1 MKPLRA
7 ADQGGTIDLPFNEH
21 VLARVLVALDD
32 RSASSQALADLLLC
46 DPALALHVLAS
57 AGPLP
62 APAEPAQSISIE
74 ACLSVVGRDMLQA
87 LALLQLGKQLG
98 NGALPYP
105 RSLLERIWGRS
116 LLCAEVAGRLARA
129 LNQPGEPAY
138 LAGLLH
144 QIGKLVLLR
153 FRGEAYARILAPAV
167 RDADLAR
174 AEREAIETT
183 HDTVGAAWLE
193 ACGLPGFMADALRFR
208 REPVDRLGDAPFVV
222 RAVAV
227 GSALAEEGIT
237 DSIRRAAVELIG
249 MDAAGVARLYEQATS
264 AARGNPA
271 GIEILD
277 WASTASVQPERGVVE
292 GDLSFQLPAATGASH
307 VARKSQEL
315 VSAVAHAGL
324 HEMMRQTLWDAEDQ
338 QVALSR
344 IRRLSR
350 LLTGL
355 RRQFFFLTAPGDQRL
370 IGVVAGEDPASLA
383 KLAVSLEA
391 SPSLLA
397 QAARERRPARATGL
411 ELERSAAI
419 DRVLA
424 RMMETGGLLCL
435 PMTADAAVLGV
446 LVVGLPSDWHEPYD
460 DEGLLARLAGLAGE
474 TLSRIGRKTGVEER
488 TRTELTER
496 FKAIGRRVVHEA
508 GNPLSIVK
516 NYLKLLRDKLG
527 DTGQFREELTVLNE
541 ELDRVARIVQRMGDP
556 FAVDLEEPT
565 RLDLNSVVQELM
577 LLCKDTLFA
586 KRGIEIVQQL
596 DPQLP
601 QLHGDVGAVKQVAL
615 NLLTNAAEAMA
626 NGGRLGVMTADNV
639 NFGGELFVLLQIS
652 DTGGGM
658 PAEVMQRLFKPGTT
672 TKGPGHEG
680 IGLAESASIL
690 ERLGGRILCRSHP
703 GRGTI
708 FLTLLP
714 RRVYSAGVG
723 QAMPQVSEA
732 AP

>member
-1 MKPLRA
+1 M
-7 ADQGGTIDLPFNEH
+7 H
-21 VLARVLVALDD
+21 
-32 RSASSQALADLLLC
+32 
-46 DPALALHVLAS
+46 
-57 AGPLP
+57 
-62 APAEPAQSISIE
+62 
-74 ACLSVVGRDMLQA
+74 
-87 LALLQLGKQLG
+87 
-98 NGALPYP
+98 
-105 RSLLERIWGRS
+105 
-116 LLCAEVAGRLARA
+116 
-129 LNQPGEPAY
+129 
-138 LAGLLH
+138 
-144 QIGKLVLLR
+144 
-153 FRGEAYARILAPAV
+153 
-167 RDADLAR
+167 RDADLIS
-174 AEREAIETT
+174 AERQAIETT
-183 HDTVGAAWLE
+183 HDAVGAAWVE
-193 ACGLPGFMADALRFR
+193 ACGLPGFVADALRFR
-208 REPVDRLGDAPFVV
+208 LEPVDRLGDAPFVV

-227 GSALAEEGIT
+227 GSALAEDGIAEAT
-237 DSIRRAAVELIG
+237 RHTAAELTG
-249 MDAAGVARLYEQATS
+249 MDASAITRLYEQATS

-271 GIEILD
+271 GIDIAD
-277 WASTASVQPERGVVE
+277 WTGTVPTQPEQGVVE
-292 GDLSFQLPAATGASH
+292 ADLSLQLPAAAVTCT
-307 VARKSQEL
+307 ARKPQEL
-315 VSAVAHAGL
+315 VSVVAHAGL
-324 HEMMRQTLWDAEDQ
+324 HEMMRQTLWSAEDQ

-355 RRQFFFLTAPGDQRL
+355 RRQFFFLAVPADQRL
-370 IGVVAGEDPASLA
+370 IGVVSGEDPASLA
-383 KLAVSLEA
+383 KLAVALDG

-397 QAARERRPARATGL
+397 QAARERRPARAVGF

-424 RMMETGGLLCL
+424 RMMETGGLLCV
-435 PMTADAAVLGV
+435 PMTAETSVLGV
-446 LVVGLPSDWHEPYD
+446 LVVGLPADWHEPYD
-460 DEGLLARLAGLAGE
+460 DEALLARLAALAGE
-474 TLSRIGRKTGVEER
+474 TLSRIGRQSGYEDR
-488 TRTELTER
+488 TRAELTER
-496 FKAIGRRVVHEA
+496 FRAIGRRVVHEA

-516 NYLKLLRDKLG
+516 NYLKLLRDKIG

-556 FAVDLEEPT
+556 FAVDSEEPA

-601 QLHGDVGAVKQVAL
+601 VLYGDVGAVKQVAL
-615 NLLTNAAEAMA
+615 NLLTNAAEAMS

-672 TKGPGHEG
+672 TKGAGHEG

-714 RRVYSAGVG
+714 RRVYSAGAEKV
-723 QAMPQVSEA
+723 MPKVSEA

>member
-21 VLARVLVALDD
+21 VLARVLVSLDD
-32 RSASSQALADLLLC
+32 RSTSSQALADLLLC

-57 AGPLP
+57 AGPFP
-62 APAEPAQSISIE
+62 SSAEPVQSISME
-74 ACLSVVGRDMLQA
+74 ACLGVLGRDMLQA
-87 LALLQLGKQLG
+87 LALLQLGRQLG

-116 LLCAEVAGRLARA
+116 LVCAEVAGRLAQA
-129 LNQPGEPAY
+129 LNQPPEPAY

-153 FRGEAYARILAPAV
+153 SRGEAYARIVAPV
-167 RDADLAR
+167 HRDADLIS
-174 AEREAIETT
+174 AERQAIETT
-183 HDTVGAAWLE
+183 HDAVGAAWVE
-193 ACGLPGFMADALRFR
+193 ACGLPGFVADALRFR
-208 REPVDRLGDAPFVV
+208 LEPVDRLGDAPFVV

-227 GSALAEEGIT
+227 GSALAEDGIAEAT
-237 DSIRRAAVELIG
+237 RRAAAELTG
-249 MDAAGVARLYEQATS
+249 MDASAITGLYEQATS

-271 GIEILD
+271 GIDIAD
-277 WASTASVQPERGVVE
+277 WTGTVPTQPEQGVVE
-292 GDLSFQLPAATGASH
+292 ADLSLQLPAAAVTCT
-307 VARKSQEL
+307 ARKPQDL
-315 VSAVAHAGL
+315 VSVVAHAGL
-324 HEMMRQTLWDAEDQ
+324 HEIMRQTLWKAEDQ

-355 RRQFFFLTAPGDQRL
+355 RRQFFFLAVPADQRL
-370 IGVVAGEDPASLA
+370 IGVVSGEDPASLA
-383 KLAVSLEA
+383 KLAVALDG

-397 QAARERRPARATGL
+397 QAARERRPARAVGF

-424 RMMETGGLLCL
+424 RMMETGGLLCV
-435 PMTADAAVLGV
+435 PMTAETSVLGV
-446 LVVGLPSDWHEPYD
+446 LVVGLPADWHEPYD
-460 DEGLLARLAGLAGE
+460 DEALLARLAALAGE
-474 TLSRIGRKTGVEER
+474 TLSRIGRQSGYEDR
-488 TRTELTER
+488 TRGELTER
-496 FKAIGRRVVHEA
+496 FRAVGRRVVHEA

-516 NYLKLLRDKLG
+516 NYLKLLRDKIG

-556 FAVDLEEPT
+556 FAVDSEEPA

-601 QLHGDVGAVKQVAL
+601 VLYGDVGAVKQVAL
-615 NLLTNAAEAMA
+615 NLLTNAAEAMS

-672 TKGPGHEG
+672 TKGVGHEG

-714 RRVYSAGVG
+714 RRVYSAGAEK
-723 QAMPQVSEA
+723 AMPKVSEA

>member
-7 ADQGGTIDLPFNEH
+7 ADQGGTIDLPFNEY
-21 VLARVLVALDD
+21 VLARLLVALDD
-32 RSASSQALADLLLC
+32 RTTSTQALADLLLC

-57 AGPLP
+57 AGPFP
-62 APAEPAQSISIE
+62 AAVEPSQSISME
-74 ACLSVVGRDMLQA
+74 ACLGVLGRDMLRA

-98 NGALPYP
+98 NGTLPYP
-105 RSLLERIWGRS
+105 RSVLTRIWGRS
-116 LLCAEVAGRLARA
+116 VLCAELASRLARA

-153 FRGEAYARILAPAV
+153 SRGEAYARILTSLR
-167 RDADLAR
+167 RDAELVR

-183 HDTVGAAWLE
+183 HAAVGAAWVE
-193 ACGLPGFMADALRFR
+193 ASGLPGFVADALRFLH
-208 REPVDRLGDAPFVV
+208 EPVERLGDTPCVV
-222 RAVAV
+222 RAVMV
-227 GSALAEEGIT
+227 GSALVEDGVT
-237 DSIRRAAVELIG
+237 DATRRIAADLTGLGASAI
-249 MDAAGVARLYEQATS
+249 ARLFEDAMG

-277 WASTASVQPERGVVE
+277 SASAVSAEAERGLVG
-292 GDLSFQLPAATGASH
+292 GDLSLQVSAPAVPRTAGK
-307 VARKSQEL
+307 VREL

-324 HEMMRQTLWDAEDQ
+324 HEVMRQALSTAENQ
-338 QVALSR
+338 QVAISR
-344 IRRLSR
+344 VRRLSR

-355 RRQFFFLTAPGDQRL
+355 KRQFFFLAAAHDQRL
-370 IGVVAGEDPASLA
+370 IGLAAGEDPASLA
-383 KLAVSLEA
+383 KLSVSLEG

-397 QAARERRPARATGL
+397 HAVRDRRPTRAMGL

-424 RMMETGGLLCL
+424 RMMDSGGLLCL
-435 PMTADAAVLGV
+435 PMTEAASVLGV
-446 LVVGLPSDWHEPYD
+446 LVVGLPSDWREPCD
-460 DEGLLARLAGLAGE
+460 DEALLARVAALAGE
-474 TLSRIGRKTGVEER
+474 ALARVGREAGYEER
-488 TRTELTER
+488 NRTELTER
-496 FKAIGRRVVHEA
+496 FRAVGRRVVHEA

-516 NYLKLLRDKLG
+516 NYLKLLKDKIG
-527 DTGQFREELTVLNE
+527 DTGQFGEELTVLNE
-541 ELDRVARIVQRMGDP
+541 ELDRVARIIHRMGDP
-556 FAVDLEEPT
+556 FAVDLEEPA

-577 LLCKDTLFA
+577 LLCKDTLFS
-586 KRGIEIVQQL
+586 KRGIEVVQQL

-601 QLHGDVGAVKQVAL
+601 PLHGDVGAVKQIAL

-652 DTGGGM
+652 DTGGGV

-672 TKGPGHEG
+672 TKGAGHEG

-690 ERLGGRILCRSHP
+690 QRLGGRILCRSSP

-714 RRVYSAGVG
+714 RRVYSAGAE
-723 QAMPQVSEA
+723 QDPPRASEA

>member
-21 VLARVLVALDD
+21 VLSRLLVSLDD
-32 RSASSQALADLLLC
+32 GSTSSQALADLLLC

-57 AGPLP
+57 A
-62 APAEPAQSISIE
+62 APFPTSAEPVQSISME
-74 ACLSVVGRDMLQA
+74 ACLGVLGRDMLQA
-87 LALLQLGKQLG
+87 LAMLQLGKQLG

-116 LLCAEVAGRLARA
+116 LVCAEVAGRLARA
-129 LNQPGEPAY
+129 SNQPPEPAY
-138 LAGLLH
+138 VAGLLH

-153 FRGEAYARILAPAV
+153 SRGEAYARIVTAAHG
-167 RDADLAR
+167 DADLVS
-174 AEREAIETT
+174 AERELIETT
-183 HDTVGAAWLE
+183 HDAVGAAWVE
-193 ACGLPGFMADALRFR
+193 ACGLPGFLADALRFR
-208 REPVDRLGDAPFVV
+208 HEPLDRLGDAPFVV

-227 GSALAEEGIT
+227 GSALAEDGIT
-237 DSIRRAAVELIG
+237 DVTRRAATEL
-249 MDAAGVARLYEQATS
+249 AGIEASAVARLYEQATS

-271 GIEILD
+271 GIDIVD
-277 WASTASVQPERGVVE
+277 WSASVPAQPERVVE
-292 GDLSFQLPAATGASH
+292 GDLSLQLPAVATGGNA
-307 VARKSQEL
+307 AGKSEEL
-315 VSAVAHAGL
+315 VSVVAHAGL
-324 HEMMRQTLWDAEDQ
+324 HEMMRQTLEDAGDQ
-338 QVALSR
+338 QTALSR

-355 RRQFFFLTAPGDQRL
+355 RRQFFFLAEPHDQRL
-370 IGVVAGEDPASLA
+370 IGVVSGEDPASLA
-383 KLAVSLEA
+383 KLAVSLES

-397 QAARERRPARATGL
+397 QAAKERRPARALGL

-424 RMMETGGLLCL
+424 RMMDTGGLLCV
-435 PMTADAAVLGV
+435 PMTAEASVLGV
-446 LVVGLPSDWHEPYD
+446 LVVGLPADWQEPYE
-460 DEGLLARLAGLAGE
+460 DERLVARLAALAGE
-474 TLSRIGRKTGVEER
+474 TLSRIRQHAGYEER

-496 FKAIGRRVVHEA
+496 FRAIGRRVVHEA

-516 NYLKLLRDKLG
+516 NYLKLLRDKVG
-527 DTGQFREELTVLNE
+527 DSGQFREELTVLNE

-556 FAVDLEEPT
+556 FAAEAEEPS
-565 RLDLNSVVQELM
+565 RLDLNGVVQELM
-577 LLCKDTLFA
+577 LLCKDTLFT

-601 QLHGDVGAVKQVAL
+601 VLHGDVGAVKQVAL
-615 NLLTNAAEAMA
+615 NLLTNAAEAMS

-672 TKGPGHEG
+672 TKGAGHEG

-714 RRVYSAGVG
+714 RCVFSAGTEK
-723 QAMPQVSEA
+723 AMPQVSEA
-732 AP
+732 VP

>member
-32 RSASSQALADLLLC
+32 RSTSSQALADLLLC

-62 APAEPAQSISIE
+62 AAAEPAQSISME
-74 ACLSVVGRDMLQA
+74 ACLSVLGRDMLQA

-105 RSLLERIWGRS
+105 RSLLERIWGRC
-116 LLCAEVAGRLARA
+116 LVCAEVAGRLARA

-153 FRGEAYARILAPAV
+153 SRGEAYARIVAPV
-167 RDADLAR
+167 LRDADLVR
-174 AEREAIETT
+174 AERDAIETT
-183 HDTVGAAWLE
+183 HDAVGAAWVE
-193 ACGLPGFMADALRFR
+193 ACGLPGFVADALRFR
-208 REPVDRLGDAPFVV
+208 QEPVDRLGDAPFVV

-227 GSALAEEGIT
+227 GSALAEDGIT
-237 DSIRRAAVELIG
+237 DATRRAAAELTG
-249 MDAAGVARLYEQATS
+249 MDASAVARLYEQATS

-277 WASTASVQPERGVVE
+277 WTSNAPVQAEGGVVE
-292 GDLSFQLPAATGASH
+292 GDLSFQLPAATGGYI
-307 VARKSQEL
+307 ARKSQEL

-355 RRQFFFLTAPGDQRL
+355 RRQFFFLVTPADQRL

-383 KLAVSLEA
+383 KLAVSLEG

-397 QAARERRPARATGL
+397 QAARERRPARAAGL

-435 PMTADAAVLGV
+435 PMTADASVLGV

-460 DEGLLARLAGLAGE
+460 DEGLLARLAALAGE
-474 TLSRIGRKTGVEER
+474 TLSRIGRATGSEER
-488 TRTELTER
+488 TRAEMTER
-496 FKAIGRRVVHEA
+496 FRAIGRRVVHEA

-516 NYLKLLRDKLG
+516 NYLKLLRDKVG

-556 FAVDLEEPT
+556 FAVDLEEPA
-565 RLDLNSVVQELM
+565 RLDLNAVVQELM

-601 QLHGDVGAVKQVAL
+601 LLHGDVGAVKQVAL

-672 TKGPGHEG
+672 TKGAGHEG

-690 ERLGGRILCRSHP
+690 QRLGGRILCRSHP

>member
-21 VLARVLVALDD
+21 VLARLLVALDD
-32 RSASSQALADLLLC
+32 RSTSSQALADLLLC

-57 AGPLP
+57 AGPF
-62 APAEPAQSISIE
+62 ASVAESAQAISME
-74 ACLSVVGRDMLQA
+74 ACLGVIGRDMLQA
-87 LALLQLGKQLG
+87 LAMLQLGKQLG
-98 NGALPYP
+98 NGAAFP
-105 RSLLERIWGRS
+105 RALLGRIWGRS
-116 LLCAEVAGRLARA
+116 LVCAELAASFARA
-129 LNQPGEPAY
+129 LNQPPEPAY

-144 QIGKLVLLR
+144 QIGKLVLLCS
-153 FRGEAYARILAPAV
+153 RGEAYARIVAPLH
-167 RDADLAR
+167 RDADLLR

-183 HDTVGAAWLE
+183 HEAVGAAWVE
-193 ACGLPGFMADALRFR
+193 ACGLPDFVADALRFR
-208 REPVDRLGDAPFVV
+208 HEPVDRLGDAPFVV
-222 RAVAV
+222 RAVAI
-227 GSALAEEGIT
+227 GSSLAEDGIT
-237 DSIRRAAVELIG
+237 DVTRRAAAELTG
-249 MDAAGVARLYEQATS
+249 LDAAAIARLYEQASS

-277 WASTASVQPERGVVE
+277 WTSTASAQTERAMVE
-292 GDLSFQLPAATGASH
+292 GDLSLQLPAASVACT
-307 VARKSQEL
+307 ARKSEEL
-315 VSAVAHAGL
+315 VSAVAQAGL
-324 HEMMRQTLWDAEDQ
+324 HEMMRQALWSAEDQ
-338 QVALSR
+338 QVALAR

-350 LLTGL
+350 ILTGL
-355 RRQFFFLTAPGDQRL
+355 RRQFFFLTAPAAPRL
-370 IGVVAGEDPASLA
+370 IGVVAGEDPPSLA
-383 KLAVSLEA
+383 KLAVSLEG

-397 QAARERRPARATGL
+397 EAARERRPARAVGQ

-424 RMMETGGLLCL
+424 RMMETEGLLCL
-435 PMTADAAVLGV
+435 PMTAEASVLGV

-460 DEGLLARLAGLAGE
+460 DEGLLARLAALAGE
-474 TLSRIGRKTGVEER
+474 TLARIGRQTGVEAR
-488 TRTELTER
+488 ARAELTER
-496 FKAIGRRVVHEA
+496 FRAIGRRVVHEA

-516 NYLKLLRDKLG
+516 NYLKLLRDKIG
-527 DTGQFREELTVLNE
+527 DTGQYREELTVLNE

-556 FAVDLEEPT
+556 FAADLEEPT
-565 RLDLNSVVQELM
+565 RLDLNGVVQELM
-577 LLCKDTLFA
+577 LLCRDTLFA
-586 KRGIEIVQQL
+586 KRGIEVVQQL

-601 QLHGDVGAVKQVAL
+601 LLHGDVGAVKQVAL

-672 TKGPGHEG
+672 TKGAGHEG
-680 IGLAESASIL
+680 IGLAESAAIL
-690 ERLGGRILCRSHP
+690 QRLGGRILCRSHP

-714 RRVYSAGVG
+714 RRVYSSGAG

>member
-1 MKPLRA
+1 
-7 ADQGGTIDLPFNEH
+7 
-21 VLARVLVALDD
+21 V
-32 RSASSQALADLLLC
+32 
-46 DPALALHVLAS
+46 
-57 AGPLP
+57 
-62 APAEPAQSISIE
+62 
-74 ACLSVVGRDMLQA
+74 
-87 LALLQLGKQLG
+87 
-98 NGALPYP
+98 
-105 RSLLERIWGRS
+105 
-116 LLCAEVAGRLARA
+116 
-129 LNQPGEPAY
+129 
-138 LAGLLH
+138 
-144 QIGKLVLLR
+144 
-153 FRGEAYARILAPAV
+153 
-167 RDADLAR
+167 
-174 AEREAIETT
+174 
-183 HDTVGAAWLE
+183 
-193 ACGLPGFMADALRFR
+193 ADALRFR
-208 REPVDRLGDAPFVV
+208 HEPVDRLGDAPFLV

-227 GSALAEEGIT
+227 GSALAEDGIT
-237 DSIRRAAVELIG
+237 EATRRAAAELAN
-249 MDAAGVARLYEQATS
+249 MDASAIARLYEQATS

-271 GIEILD
+271 GIDIVD
-277 WASTASVQPERGVVE
+277 WTHSVPAQPERGVVE
-292 GDLSFQLPAATGASH
+292 GDLSLQLPDAAVACT
-307 VARKSQEL
+307 ARKSQEL

-324 HEMMRQTLWDAEDQ
+324 HEMMRQTLWNAEDQ

-355 RRQFFFLTAPGDQRL
+355 RRQFFFLAAPADQRL
-370 IGVVAGEDPASLA
+370 IGVVSGEDPASLA
-383 KLAVSLEA
+383 KLAVSLDG

-397 QAARERRPARATGL
+397 QAARERRPARAVGF

-424 RMMETGGLLCL
+424 RMMETGGLLCV
-435 PMTADAAVLGV
+435 PMTAETSVLGV
-446 LVVGLPSDWHEPYD
+446 LVVGLPADWHEPYD
-460 DEGLLARLAGLAGE
+460 DEALLARLAALAGE
-474 TLSRIGRKTGVEER
+474 TLSRIGRQSGYEER
-488 TRTELTER
+488 TRAELTER
-496 FKAIGRRVVHEA
+496 FRAIGRRVVHEA

-516 NYLKLLRDKLG
+516 NYLKLLRDKIG

-556 FAVDLEEPT
+556 FAVDSEEPA
-565 RLDLNSVVQELM
+565 RLDLNGVVQELM

-601 QLHGDVGAVKQVAL
+601 VLHGDVGAVKQVAL
-615 NLLTNAAEAMA
+615 NLLTNAAEAMG

-672 TKGPGHEG
+672 TKGAGHEG
-680 IGLAESASIL
+680 IGLAESAAIL
-690 ERLGGRILCRSHP
+690 QRLGGRILCRSHP

-714 RRVYSAGVG
+714 RRVYSAGAEK
-723 QAMPQVSEA
+723 AMPQVSEA

>member
-21 VLARVLVALDD
+21 VLARVLVSLDD
-32 RSASSQALADLLLC
+32 RSTSSQALVDLLLC

-57 AGPLP
+57 AGPFGTS
-62 APAEPAQSISIE
+62 AEPVQSISME
-74 ACLSVVGRDMLQA
+74 ACLGVIGRDMLQA
-87 LALLQLGKQLG
+87 LALLQLGRQLG

-116 LLCAEVAGRLARA
+116 LVCAEVAGRLAQA
-129 LNQPGEPAY
+129 LNQTPEPAY

-153 FRGEAYARILAPAV
+153 SRGEAYARIVGPV
-167 RDADLAR
+167 HRDADLIS
-174 AEREAIETT
+174 AERAAIETT
-183 HDTVGAAWLE
+183 HDAVGAAWVE
-193 ACGLPGFMADALRFR
+193 ACGLPGFVADALRFR
-208 REPVDRLGDAPFVV
+208 HEPVDRLGDAPFVV
-222 RAVAV
+222 RAVAL
-227 GSALAEEGIT
+227 GSALAEDGIT
-237 DSIRRAAVELIG
+237 EATRRAAAELTG
-249 MDAAGVARLYEQATS
+249 LDASAIARLYEQATS

-271 GIEILD
+271 GIDIVD
-277 WASTASVQPERGVVE
+277 WIGTVPTQPERGVVE
-292 GDLSFQLPAATGASH
+292 GDLSLQLPAVPVANT
-307 VARKSQEL
+307 ARKSQEL
-315 VSAVAHAGL
+315 VSVVAHAGL
-324 HEMMRQTLWDAEDQ
+324 HEMMRQTLWNAEDQ

-355 RRQFFFLTAPGDQRL
+355 RRQFFFLSVPADQRL
-370 IGVVAGEDPASLA
+370 IGVVSGEDPASLA
-383 KLAVSLEA
+383 KLAVSLDG

-397 QAARERRPARATGL
+397 QAARERRPARAVGF

-424 RMMETGGLLCL
+424 RMMETGGLLCV
-435 PMTADAAVLGV
+435 PMTAETSVLGV
-446 LVVGLPSDWHEPYD
+446 LVVGLPVDWHEPYE
-460 DEGLLARLAGLAGE
+460 DEALLARLAALAGE
-474 TLSRIGRKTGVEER
+474 TLSRIGQQSGYEER
-488 TRTELTER
+488 TRAELTDR
-496 FKAIGRRVVHEA
+496 FRAIGRRVVHEA

-516 NYLKLLRDKLG
+516 NYLKLLRDKIG
-527 DTGQFREELTVLNE
+527 DTGQFRDELTVLNE

-556 FAVDLEEPT
+556 FAVDSEEPA
-565 RLDLNSVVQELM
+565 RLDLNGVVQELM

-601 QLHGDVGAVKQVAL
+601 VLHGDVGAVKQVAL
-615 NLLTNAAEAMA
+615 NLLTNAAEAMG

-672 TKGPGHEG
+672 TKGAGHEG

-714 RRVYSAGVG
+714 RRVYSAE
-723 QAMPQVSEA
+723 AEKIMPKVSEA

>member
-21 VLARVLVALDD
+21 VLARLLNALDD
-32 RSASSQALADLLLC
+32 RAASTQALANLLLC

-57 AGPLP
+57 AGPFP
-62 APAEPAQSISIE
+62 AAAEPPQSISMGT
-74 ACLSVVGRDMLQA
+74 ALGVLGRDMLRA

-105 RSLLERIWGRS
+105 RAVLTRIWGRS
-116 LLCAEVAGRLARA
+116 VLGAELAGRLARA

-153 FRGEAYARILAPAV
+153 SRGEAYARILTSLR
-167 RDADLAR
+167 RDADLVR

-183 HDTVGAAWLE
+183 HAAVGAAWVE
-193 ACGLPGFMADALRFR
+193 ASGLPGFVADALRFLHD
-208 REPVDRLGDAPFVV
+208 PVERLGDAPCVV
-222 RAVAV
+222 RAVIV
-227 GSALAEEGIT
+227 GGALAEDGVTEAT
-237 DSIRRAAVELIG
+237 RRIASELTGLAATAI
-249 MDAAGVARLYEQATS
+249 ARLYEDAVD

-271 GIEILD
+271 GIEVLD
-277 WASTASVQPERGVVE
+277 TTSAVPVEAERSLVG
-292 GDLSFQLPAATGASH
+292 GDLSFQVSAPAVPRTAGQ
-307 VARKSQEL
+307 VREL

-324 HEMMRQTLWDAEDQ
+324 HEVMRQALSTADNQEA
-338 QVALSR
+338 ALSR
-344 IRRLSR
+344 VRRLSR

-355 RRQFFFLTAPGDQRL
+355 RRQFFFLAVGEQRL
-370 IGVVAGEDPASLA
+370 TGLATGEDPASLA
-383 KLAVSLEA
+383 KLSVSLDG

-397 QAARERRPARATGL
+397 QAARDRRPARATGV

-424 RMMETGGLLCL
+424 RMMDSTGLLCL
-435 PMTADAAVLGV
+435 PMSEASVLGV
-446 LVVGLPSDWHEPYD
+446 LVVGLPPDWREPSE
-460 DEGLLARLAGLAGE
+460 DEALMARVAALAGE
-474 TLSRIGRKTGVEER
+474 ALARVGREAGYEER
-488 TRTELTER
+488 TRAELTER
-496 FKAIGRRVVHEA
+496 FRAVSRRMVHEA

-516 NYLKLLRDKLG
+516 NYLKLLKDKIG
-527 DTGQFREELTVLNE
+527 DTGQYGEELTVLNQ
-541 ELDRVARIVQRMGDP
+541 ELDRVARIIQRMGDP
-556 FAVDLEEPT
+556 FAVDLEEPA

-577 LLCKDTLFA
+577 LLCKDTLFS
-586 KRGIEIVQQL
+586 KRGIEVVQQL

-601 QLHGDVGAVKQVAL
+601 PLHGDVGAVKQVAL

-652 DTGGGM
+652 DTGGGV
-658 PAEVMQRLFKPGTT
+658 PTEVMQRLFKPGTT
-672 TKGPGHEG
+672 TKGAGHEG

-690 ERLGGRILCRSHP
+690 QRLGGRILCRSSP

-714 RRVYSAGVG
+714 RRLHSAGAG
-723 QAMPQVSEA
+723 QDPPRASEA

>member
-1 MKPLRA
+1 M
-7 ADQGGTIDLPFNEH
+7 
-21 VLARVLVALDD
+21 
-32 RSASSQALADLLLC
+32 
-46 DPALALHVLAS
+46 
-57 AGPLP
+57 
-62 APAEPAQSISIE
+62 E
-74 ACLSVVGRDMLQA
+74 ACLGVLGRDMLRA

-98 NGALPYP
+98 NGTLPYP
-105 RSLLERIWGRS
+105 RSVLTRIWGRS
-116 LLCAEVAGRLARA
+116 VLCAELASRLARA

-153 FRGEAYARILAPAV
+153 SRGEAYARILTSLR
-167 RDADLAR
+167 RDAELVR

-183 HDTVGAAWLE
+183 HAAVGAAWVE
-193 ACGLPGFMADALRFR
+193 ASGLPGFVADALRFLH
-208 REPVDRLGDAPFVV
+208 EPVERLGDTPCVV
-222 RAVAV
+222 RAVMV
-227 GSALAEEGIT
+227 GSALVEDGVT
-237 DSIRRAAVELIG
+237 DATRRIAADLTGLGASAI
-249 MDAAGVARLYEQATS
+249 ARLFEDAMG

-277 WASTASVQPERGVVE
+277 SASTVSAEAERGLVG
-292 GDLSFQLPAATGASH
+292 GDLSLQVSAPAVPRTAGK
-307 VARKSQEL
+307 VQEL

-324 HEMMRQTLWDAEDQ
+324 HEVMRQALSTAENQ
-338 QVALSR
+338 QVAISR
-344 IRRLSR
+344 VRRLSR

-355 RRQFFFLTAPGDQRL
+355 KRQFFFLAAAHDQRL
-370 IGVVAGEDPASLA
+370 IGLAAGEDPASLA
-383 KLAVSLEA
+383 KLSVSLEG

-397 QAARERRPARATGL
+397 HAARDRRPTRAMGL

-424 RMMETGGLLCL
+424 RMMDSGGLLCL
-435 PMTADAAVLGV
+435 PMTEAASVLGV
-446 LVVGLPSDWHEPYD
+446 LVVGLPSDWREPCD
-460 DEGLLARLAGLAGE
+460 DEALLARVAALAGE
-474 TLSRIGRKTGVEER
+474 ALARVGREAGYEER
-488 TRTELTER
+488 NRTELTER
-496 FKAIGRRVVHEA
+496 FRAVGRRVVHEA

-516 NYLKLLRDKLG
+516 NYLKLLKDKIG
-527 DTGQFREELTVLNE
+527 DTGQFGEELTVLNE
-541 ELDRVARIVQRMGDP
+541 ELDRVARIIQRMGDP
-556 FAVDLEEPT
+556 FAVDLEEPA

-577 LLCKDTLFA
+577 LLCKDTLFS
-586 KRGIEIVQQL
+586 KRGIEVVQQL

-601 QLHGDVGAVKQVAL
+601 PLHGDVGAVKQIAL

-652 DTGGGM
+652 DTGGGV

-672 TKGPGHEG
+672 TKGAGHEG

-690 ERLGGRILCRSHP
+690 QRLGGRILCRSSP

-714 RRVYSAGVG
+714 RRVYSSGAE
-723 QAMPQVSEA
+723 QDPPRASEA